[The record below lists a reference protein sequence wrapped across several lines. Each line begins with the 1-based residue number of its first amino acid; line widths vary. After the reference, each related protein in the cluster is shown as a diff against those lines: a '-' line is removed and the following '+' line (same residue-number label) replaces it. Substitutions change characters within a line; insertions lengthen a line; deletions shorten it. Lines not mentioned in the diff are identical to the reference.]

1 MKVYL
6 YVGLGG
12 AVGSVLRYGIGIASL
27 QLFGTGFPF
36 GTILVN
42 IIGAFILGWL
52 TAKVIHP
59 HVRAA
64 IGTGLIGSFTTLSTL
79 SVDVVA
85 LIHGGK
91 LLLAATYIFVS
102 LFGGLLF
109 AAFGFRIGEQKE
121 VGEGQ

>member
-12 AVGSVLRYGIGIASL
+12 AVGSVLRYGVGLASL

-36 GTILVN
+36 GTILIN

-64 IGTGLIGSFTTLSTL
+64 IGTGLIGSFTTFSTL
-79 SVDVVA
+79 SVDVVN

-121 VGEGQ
+121 VGEGH

>member
-1 MKVYL
+1 M
-6 YVGLGG
+6 
-12 AVGSVLRYGIGIASL
+12 GSVLRYGVGLASL

-79 SVDVVA
+79 SVDVVT

-91 LLLAATYIFVS
+91 LILAATYIFVS
-102 LFGGLLF
+102 LFGGLFF